1 MQNFPIF
8 VDVKTTCAGDTFQNK
23 EIEKTILR
31 ILGFCAFSHSLGR
44 KRRFGVPPATFG
56 LP

>member
-44 KRRFGVPPATFG
+44 KRRFGVPPSTSG